1 MLKKAT
7 SIILLLVLTFTL
19 SSCNNNLSNKTSN
32 KRIKVVVSFN
42 AMKEL
47 TYAVGKDKVD
57 IQTIIPNGQEPHEYE
72 PKVKDLVNL
81 TDAKIFVYN
90 GMELEKWSSNA
101 INSVNNKNLITVNA
115 SNGYNPI
122 KTSGGAYDP
131 HVWLSLKGA
140 EYEAK
145 KIMDALI
152 KSDPKDKSYFEKNYS
167 DFKIKLDSLYNDYKT
182 KYVNSPKKS
191 FVTGHA
197 AFNYL
202 CRDFDIHQN
211 SVEDVFADG
220 EPSSQKLQELITYCK
235 TNKVTNIFVEDMVS
249 PKLTNVLA
257 SEVGAK
263 VTKIYTLE
271 SKEDNLDYLKSM
283 KKNLENIYM
292 SLQ

>member
-1 MLKKAT
+1 LLKKT
-7 SIILLLVLTFTL
+7 PSIILLFVLAFAL
-19 SSCNNNLSNKTSN
+19 SSCSNNLSNATSN
-32 KRIKVVVSFN
+32 KKIKVVVSFN
-42 AMKEL
+42 AMREL

-57 IQTIIPNGQEPHEYE
+57 IKTITPNGQEPHEYE

-90 GMELEKWSSNA
+90 GMDLEKWSSTA
-101 INSVNNKNLITVNA
+101 ISSVNNKDLISVDA
-115 SNGYNPI
+115 SSGFKPI
-122 KTSGGAYDP
+122 KTSKGAYDP

-140 EYEAK
+140 EYEANN
-145 KIMDALI
+145 IMNALI
-152 KSDPKDKSYFEKNYS
+152 KSDPKDKAYFEKNYS
-167 DFKIKLDSLYNDYKT
+167 SFKTKLDSLYNNYKS
-182 KYVNSPKKS
+182 KYVSSPKKS

-202 CRDFDIHQN
+202 CKDFDIKQN

-235 TNKVTNIFVEDMVS
+235 NNKVNTIFVENLVS
-249 PKLTNVLA
+249 PKLTNTLA
-257 SEVGAK
+257 TEVGAK

-271 SKEDNLDYLKSM
+271 SKEDNLDYLQSM

-292 SLQ
+292 SLH

>member
-1 MLKKAT
+1 LLKKAT
-7 SIILLLVLTFTL
+7 SIILLLAFAFTL
-19 SSCNNNLSNKTSN
+19 SSCNNNLSNKTSD

-90 GMELEKWSSNA
+90 GMDLEKWSSNA
-101 INSVNNKNLITVNA
+101 ITSVNNKNLIAVNA
-115 SNGYNPI
+115 SNGFNPI

-140 EYEAK
+140 EYESN

-152 KSDPKDKSYFEKNYS
+152 KADPKDKAYFQKNYS
-167 DFKIKLDSLYNDYKT
+167 DFKTKLDSLYNDYKA

-202 CRDFDIHQN
+202 CRDFDIKQN

-235 TNKVTNIFVEDMVS
+235 TNKVTTIFVEDMVS
-249 PKLTNVLA
+249 PKLTNTLA
-257 SEVGAK
+257 AEVGAK
-263 VTKIYTLE
+263 VIKIYTIE
-271 SKEDNLDYLKSM
+271 SKEDNLDYLQSM